1 MFTIQNFCV
10 SLQLIW
16 LRTTLGECP
25 DRLAG
30 ITFQNC
36 AGTGCEN
43 PFGQFQGGFCL
54 SLIHI

>member
-10 SLQLIW
+10 SLQLRW

-25 DRLAG
+25 DRFAG

-43 PFGQFQGGFCL
+43 PFGQFQGGFCRAL
-54 SLIHI
+54 L